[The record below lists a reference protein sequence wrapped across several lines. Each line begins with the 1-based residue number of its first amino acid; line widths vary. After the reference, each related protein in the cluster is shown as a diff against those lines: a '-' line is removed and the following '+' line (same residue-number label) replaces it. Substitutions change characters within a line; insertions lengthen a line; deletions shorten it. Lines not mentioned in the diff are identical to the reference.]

1 MDISWTLNA
10 LIPAAQYGGSLTD
23 KTQEAYDKILWED
36 TRTKPSWQDLTS
48 EWPNHEDHIVWGT
61 LRSNRNLLLVESDWT
76 QVSDSPVDTTA
87 WATYRQALRDLPQSF
102 NSPEDVVWPNAPA

>member
-23 KTQEAYDKILWED
+23 NTQEAYDKILWED

-61 LRSNRNLLLVESDWT
+61 LRSNRNCKKSFA
-76 QVSDSPVDTTA
+76 VSINLGTGLSVVFINSI
-87 WATYRQALRDLPQSF
+87 RLP
-102 NSPEDVVWPNAPA
+102 

>member
-23 KTQEAYDKILWED
+23 NTQEAYDKILWED
-36 TRTKPSWQDLTS
+36 TRTKPSWQYLTS
-48 EWPNHEDHIVWGT
+48 EWPYHEDHIVWGT